1 MLEEVYDHYLKQ
13 ESDINQHLPTL
24 KKYAEECRSV
34 TEMGVRWIVS
44 TYAFLMAK
52 PEKLVSIDIQHPSTW
67 EVDLS
72 VVEGIAKD
80 QNCDFKFILGST
92 LELEIEPTDLLFIDT
107 WHAYKQLKAE
117 LTLHSSKAQKY
128 IILHDTTTYAF
139 NDEDSYREWGDEW
152 RGDGKGIWPAVVE
165 FLQEHSEWV
174 LHEKFD
180 NNNGLTIL
188 KRNHGTG
195 NL

>member
-24 KKYAEECRSV
+24 KKYAEECKSV

-72 VVEGIAKD
+72 IVEGIAKD